1 MWRAQRMTTCTTK
14 DSMATDTASVGANG
28 WLAETNDPYVYID
41 AEQINALF
49 WPRMC
54 AFMLG

>member
-1 MWRAQRMTTCTTK
+1 MTTCTTK